1 MKDKKKLSIILGVI
15 GVALIIFGIIL
26 SFISNVKK
34 DQKEMNS
41 RMDTIVTEYSKFEK
55 NIEEFNKT
63 RKSLHEEFLDKVY
76 YETLTQND
84 TAYKT
89 KLTDYETQVAKI
101 SQSTK
106 TIREYCKDGIYYSS
120 SDVNNKCNSFKL
132 GYEEM
137 VNSFVDDINTYNK
150 NITAYNKYL
159 DDEGNTTSLKLETYQ
174 TKKTYI
180 DYNNDGKYS
189 GKEESDKNEWST
201 NRTITI
207 IGR

>member
-1 MKDKKKLSIILGVI
+1 MKDKKKLSIILGVVGI
-15 GVALIIFGIIL
+15 ALIIFGIIL

-41 RMDTIVTEYSKFEK
+41 RMDTIITEYSKFEK
-55 NIEEFNKT
+55 NIDEFNKT

-159 DDEGNTTSLKLETYQ
+159 DDEGNTTSLKLEAYQ

-189 GKEESDKNEWST
+189 GKEESDKNE
-201 NRTITI
+201 
-207 IGR
+207 

>member
-1 MKDKKKLSIILGVI
+1 MKDKKKLSIILGLVGI
-15 GVALIIFGIIL
+15 GLIIFGIIL
-26 SFISNVKK
+26 SFIFNVIK
-34 DQKEMNS
+34 DQQEMND
-41 RMDTIVTEYSKFEK
+41 RMNTIVTEYTKFEK
-55 NIEEFNKT
+55 NIDEINKT

-137 VNSFVDDINTYNK
+137 VNSFVDDINIYNK

-159 DDEGNTTSLKLETYQ
+159 DDNGNTASLKLETYK

-189 GKEESDKNEWST
+189 GKGEGDKSE
-201 NRTITI
+201 
-207 IGR
+207 

>member
-1 MKDKKKLSIILGVI
+1 MKDKKKLSIILGLVGI
-15 GVALIIFGIIL
+15 GLIIFGIIL
-26 SFISNVKK
+26 SFIFNVIK
-34 DQKEMNS
+34 DQQEMND
-41 RMDTIVTEYSKFEK
+41 RMNTIVTEYTKFEK
-55 NIEEFNKT
+55 NIDEFNKT

-84 TAYKT
+84 TSYKT
-89 KLTDYETQVAKI
+89 KLTDYETQVATI

-106 TIREYCKDGIYYSS
+106 TIRNYCKDGVYYSS

-137 VNSFVDDINTYNK
+137 VNSFVDDINIYNK

-159 DDEGNTTSLKLETYQ
+159 DDNGNTTSLKLETYK

-189 GKEESDKNEWST
+189 GKGEGDKSE
-201 NRTITI
+201 
-207 IGR
+207 

>member
-1 MKDKKKLSIILGVI
+1 MKDKKKLSIILAVV

>member
-1 MKDKKKLSIILGVI
+1 MKDKKKLSIILGVVGI
-15 GVALIIFGIIL
+15 ALIIFGIIL

-101 SQSTK
+101 SQGTK

-189 GKEESDKNEWST
+189 GKEESDKNE
-201 NRTITI
+201 
-207 IGR
+207 

>member
-1 MKDKKKLSIILGVI
+1 MKDKKKLSIILGVV

-84 TAYKT
+84 TSYKT

-189 GKEESDKNEWST
+189 GKEESDKNE
-201 NRTITI
+201 
-207 IGR
+207 

>member
-1 MKDKKKLSIILGVI
+1 MKDKKKLSIILGVV

-55 NIEEFNKT
+55 NIEEFNNT

-189 GKEESDKNEWST
+189 GKEESDKNE
-201 NRTITI
+201 
-207 IGR
+207 

>member
-1 MKDKKKLSIILGVI
+1 MKDKKKLSIILGVV

-101 SQSTK
+101 SQGTK

-189 GKEESDKNEWST
+189 GKEESDKNE
-201 NRTITI
+201 
-207 IGR
+207 

>member
-1 MKDKKKLSIILGVI
+1 M
-15 GVALIIFGIIL
+15 
-26 SFISNVKK
+26 
-34 DQKEMNS
+34 
-41 RMDTIVTEYSKFEK
+41 
-55 NIEEFNKT
+55 
-63 RKSLHEEFLDKVY
+63 Y

-189 GKEESDKNEWST
+189 GKEESDKNE
-201 NRTITI
+201 
-207 IGR
+207 

>member
-1 MKDKKKLSIILGVI
+1 MKDKKKLSIILGVV

-89 KLTDYETQVAKI
+89 KITDYETQVAKI

>member
-1 MKDKKKLSIILGVI
+1 MKDKKKLSIILGVV

-137 VNSFVDDINTYNK
+137 VNSFVVVINTYNK

-189 GKEESDKNEWST
+189 GKEESDKNE
-201 NRTITI
+201 
-207 IGR
+207 

>member
-15 GVALIIFGIIL
+15 GIALIIFGIIL

>member
-1 MKDKKKLSIILGVI
+1 MKDKKKLSIILGVVGI
-15 GVALIIFGIIL
+15 ALIIFGIIL

-101 SQSTK
+101 SQGTK

>member
-1 MKDKKKLSIILGVI
+1 MKDKKKLSIILGVVGI
-15 GVALIIFGIIL
+15 ALIIFGIIL

-41 RMDTIVTEYSKFEK
+41 RMNTIVTEYSKFEK

-101 SQSTK
+101 SQGTK

-189 GKEESDKNEWST
+189 GKEESDKNE
-201 NRTITI
+201 
-207 IGR
+207 

>member
-1 MKDKKKLSIILGVI
+1 MKDKKKLSIILGVV

>member
-1 MKDKKKLSIILGVI
+1 MKDKKKLSIILGLVGI
-15 GVALIIFGIIL
+15 GLIIFGIIL
-26 SFISNVKK
+26 SFIFNVIK
-34 DQKEMNS
+34 DQQEMND
-41 RMDTIVTEYSKFEK
+41 RMNTIVTEYTKFEK
-55 NIEEFNKT
+55 NIDEFNKT

-76 YETLTQND
+76 YETLTHND
-84 TAYKT
+84 TSYKT
-89 KLTDYETQVAKI
+89 KLTDYETQVATI

-106 TIREYCKDGIYYSS
+106 TIRNYCKDGVYYSS

-137 VNSFVDDINTYNK
+137 VNSFVDDINIYNK

-159 DDEGNTTSLKLETYQ
+159 DDNGNTTSLKLETYK

-189 GKEESDKNEWST
+189 GKGEGDKSE
-201 NRTITI
+201 
-207 IGR
+207 

>member
-1 MKDKKKLSIILGVI
+1 MKDKKKLSIILGVV

-55 NIEEFNKT
+55 NIEEFNKK

-76 YETLTQND
+76 YDTLTQND

-106 TIREYCKDGIYYSS
+106 TIREYCKNGIYYSS

-189 GKEESDKNEWST
+189 GKEESDKNE
-201 NRTITI
+201 
-207 IGR
+207 

>member
-1 MKDKKKLSIILGVI
+1 MKDKKKLSIILGVV

-41 RMDTIVTEYSKFEK
+41 RMNTIVTEYSKFEK

>member
-1 MKDKKKLSIILGVI
+1 MVI
-15 GVALIIFGIIL
+15 
-26 SFISNVKK
+26 
-34 DQKEMNS
+34 
-41 RMDTIVTEYSKFEK
+41 
-55 NIEEFNKT
+55 
-63 RKSLHEEFLDKVY
+63 
-76 YETLTQND
+76 
-84 TAYKT
+84 
-89 KLTDYETQVAKI
+89 
-101 SQSTK
+101 
-106 TIREYCKDGIYYSS
+106 
-120 SDVNNKCNSFKL
+120 
-132 GYEEM
+132 
-137 VNSFVDDINTYNK
+137 SFVDDINTYNK